1 VTTDSTVNRAMPN
14 ACVVKAVSDGIWQV
28 VFNTAADQAYSLWMQ
43 YQITPD
49 EVDDDEVPWYPNDR
63 TMQQFVEVQAYKH
76 LKQWQVYRIENDI
89 LAEMVI
95 SDRAKYGVVD
105 GSNDSLFL
113 DPNIFK

>member
-1 VTTDSTVNRAMPN
+1 
-14 ACVVKAVSDGIWQV
+14 
-28 VFNTAADQAYSLWMQ
+28 
-43 YQITPD
+43 
-49 EVDDDEVPWYPNDR
+49 
-63 TMQQFVEVQAYKH
+63 VEVQAYKH